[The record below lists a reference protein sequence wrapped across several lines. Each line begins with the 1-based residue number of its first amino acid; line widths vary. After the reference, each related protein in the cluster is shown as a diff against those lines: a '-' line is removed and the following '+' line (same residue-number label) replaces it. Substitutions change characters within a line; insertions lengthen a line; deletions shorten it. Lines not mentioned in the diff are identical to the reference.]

1 MLMVTTNA
9 ITHKGPE
16 AAVWLIDEMLAVTP
30 MKPQTTYT
38 QFINSLLFQVIT
50 PPLGLD
56 PLTVAIINDVY
67 LNTSTKAGTRENL
80 LVFMRKC
87 CRERSVRKF

>member
-9 ITHKGPE
+9 ITHKGLE
-16 AAVWLIDEMLAVTP
+16 AAVWLIDEMLDVTP
-30 MKPQTTYT
+30 MKSQTTCT
-38 QFINSLLFQVIT
+38 QFINSLFQVIT
-50 PPLGLD
+50 PPLELD

>member
-30 MKPQTTYT
+30 MKPQTTCT
-38 QFINSLLFQVIT
+38 QFINSLFQVIT
-50 PPLGLD
+50 PPLELD
-56 PLTVAIINDVY
+56 PLMVAIINDVY